1 MLTGDYDFE
10 NFDKCN
16 NIFDKFFLPFPTLN
30 FGTGRDKIQNVLW
43 CLSNITL
50 QASVDRP
57 LFTVAQITLVIKTH

>member
-1 MLTGDYDFE
+1 MLTGDYVFE

-30 FGTGRDKIQNVLW
+30 FGTGRDKIENVLW

-50 QASVDRP
+50 QASVE
-57 LFTVAQITLVIKTH
+57 